1 MEGNVV
7 VFDRANQR
15 IGFAPSNMSHPDV
28 GPCGKK
34 SPRGPGNGY
43 FEACVLE
50 FVNCYPR
57 YAMIQTSFQRENKI
71 KTENRQDILRQ
82 KNNKIFH
89 ALASILRLLTGT
101 HSYTILRQF
110 SFGFLPLLMRMSFSC
125 SRQSYPSK

>member
-28 GPCGKK
+28 RPCGKK
-34 SPRGPGNGY
+34 SPRGPGKGL

-50 FVNCYPR
+50 FVTCHPR
-57 YAMIQTSFQRENKI
+57 YAMIQTSFEKRNKI

-82 KNNKIFH
+82 KNNFMLH
-89 ALASILRLLTGT
+89 LRFPSLDT
-101 HSYTILRQF
+101 
-110 SFGFLPLLMRMSFSC
+110 
-125 SRQSYPSK
+125 YPFIYHPPT